1 MPNVGDIEYKYGRVY
16 IYTQPD
22 ASKGPGTWR
31 PSNPDELAGPG
42 NNGGGSGATYKFDGE
57 PPINVDVVNNL
68 GNPANVVTTSIDL
81 KQLSD
86 RTQIEQYQQF
96 SVLCE

>member
-31 PSNPDELAGPG
+31 PTNPDEIAGPG
-42 NNGGGSGATYKFDGE
+42 SNGGVGTTYTFDGE
-57 PPINVDVVNNL
+57 APINVDVVT
-68 GNPANVVTTSIDL
+68 NPAGQSSVVTTSMDL
-81 KQLSD
+81 KQLND
-86 RTQIEQYQQF
+86 RT
-96 SVLCE
+96 